1 MCWLISCYQAWFSKR
16 EYSADF
22 PNFSFQGST
31 RRRAPKTMKRIEN
44 LCFSSMMKVIILLSD
59 MMSLSFFFLVKEE
72 GSWLDVGLSISN
84 FSIVLL
90 MNISITL
97 IMALANYLTTKSFTA
112 NQKLQ

>member
-1 MCWLISCYQAWFSKR
+1 MVFRHHEKSTISVQK
-16 EYSADF
+16 
-22 PNFSFQGST
+22 
-31 RRRAPKTMKRIEN
+31 KTIKRIEN

>member
-1 MCWLISCYQAWFSKR
+1 
-16 EYSADF
+16 
-22 PNFSFQGST
+22 
-31 RRRAPKTMKRIEN
+31 
-44 LCFSSMMKVIILLSD
+44 MMKVIILLSD

-97 IMALANYLTTKSFTA
+97 IMALANYLTTKSLTA